1 MAISDYREFVLVAD
15 EVEKDERG
23 VHGFTVQ
30 VFSSPAGEGE
40 PQSRSVPSDLQRY
53 LGRLERRKLDVD
65 GVIGLGEAL
74 ADLLLPDR
82 ARELFTRSLDR
93 LGPEHGLR
101 LRLRLAPALTHIP
114 WEYMYV
120 QRGAGEKDSTGF
132 LALDPRISIVRH
144 ESLPVS
150 GDFDEAP
157 RPRRLLVALAS
168 PEGDGYQPLD
178 LAQERANMEEALQ
191 GVPGIQLDF
200 VEPATVQ
207 RLGDELLY
215 GADVCG
221 ADVFHF
227 AGHGVFQS
235 AGLGT
240 SIGSIVGEGTVVLV
254 DEAGRPALVPA
265 DQIAVNLR
273 GHGVQLVVLG
283 ACQTGRRDEEN
294 VWSGVVAA
302 LMEAGIPAAV
312 AMQFKIWD
320 QAAIAFGKSFYQA
333 LVAGLPLD
341 QAVSAGRL
349 AVFNLCHP
357 LRDDPEWDLFW
368 REWGV
373 PVLYL
378 RSDQDFVLP
387 AIADADERRAV
398 AEGPATVVRHRFGAI
413 GPRGK
418 YVAVEAG
425 VVRGGRIES
434 YLKVGRMRGRVTQVD
449 AEQVTGGEISAEGEA
464 DVVEGEWTGVRLG
477 SIGGPP
483 APSGPG
489 SVPQPTAAG
498 LTCPNCDELV
508 EVSARFCPNCGAEL
522 PAGPKF
528 CAQCG
533 AELTPGAKFCPQCGA
548 RVA

>member
-1 MAISDYREFVLVAD
+1 MAISKYREFVLVAD

-53 LGRLERRKLDVD
+53 MGRLERRKLDVD
-65 GVIGLGEAL
+65 GIIGLGEAL

-82 ARELFTRSLDR
+82 ARELLIRSLDR
-93 LGPEHGLR
+93 LEPGQGLR

-144 ESLPVS
+144 EALPVS
-150 GDFDEAP
+150 GDFDETP

-207 RLGDELLY
+207 RLGDELLH
-215 GADVCG
+215 G

-240 SIGSIVGEGTVVLV
+240 SIGSVVGEGTVVLV
-254 DEAGRPALVPA
+254 DEAGGPALVPA
-265 DQIAVNLR
+265 DQVAVNLR

-312 AMQFKIWD
+312 AMQYKIWD
-320 QAAIAFGKSFYQA
+320 DAAIAFGKSFYQA

-357 LRDDPEWDLFW
+357 LRDDPERGPFW

-378 RSDQDFVLP
+378 RSGQDFVLP

-398 AEGPATVVRHRFGAI
+398 AEGPAPSGAEGPATVVRHRFGAI

-449 AEQVTGGEISAEGEA
+449 AQQVTGGEISAEGEA

-483 APSGPG
+483 L
-489 SVPQPTAAG
+489 QPVAAG
-498 LTCPNCDELV
+498 LTCPDCDEPV
-508 EVSARFCPNCGAEL
+508 EASARFCPNCGAEL
-522 PAGPKF
+522 PAAPKF

-533 AELTPGAKFCPQCGA
+533 AELAPGAKFCPQCGA

>member
-1 MAISDYREFVLVAD
+1 MAISKYREFVLVAD
-15 EVEKDERG
+15 EVEKDELG
-23 VHGFTVQ
+23 IHGFTVQ
-30 VFSSPAGEGE
+30 VFNSPAGEGE

-53 LGRLERRKLDVD
+53 MGRLERRKLDVD
-65 GVIGLGEAL
+65 GIIGLGEAL

-82 ARELFTRSLDR
+82 ARELLIRSLDR
-93 LGPEHGLR
+93 LEPRQGLR
-101 LRLRLAPALTHIP
+101 LRLRLAPALASIP

-144 ESLPVS
+144 EALPVS
-150 GDFDEAP
+150 GDLDPTP
-157 RPRRLLVALAS
+157 RARRLLVALAS

-207 RLGDELLY
+207 RLSDELLH

-227 AGHGVFQS
+227 AGHGVFRS
-235 AGLGT
+235 TGLGT
-240 SIGSIVGEGTVVLV
+240 SIGAVVGEGTVVLV
-254 DEAGRPALVPA
+254 DEAGGPALVPA
-265 DQIAVNLR
+265 DQVAVNLR
-273 GHGVQLVVLG
+273 GQGVQLVVLG

-312 AMQFKIWD
+312 AMQYKIWD
-320 QAAIAFGKSFYQA
+320 RAAIAFSRSFYQA

-357 LRDDPEWDLFW
+357 LRDDPERGLFW

-378 RSDQDFVLP
+378 RSGQDFVLP

-483 APSGPG
+483 
-489 SVPQPTAAG
+489 PQPVTAG
-498 LTCPNCDELV
+498 LTCPDCDEPV
-508 EVSARFCPNCGAEL
+508 EASARFCPNCGAEL
-522 PAGPKF
+522 PAAPKF

-533 AELTPGAKFCPQCGA
+533 AKLTPGAKFCPQCGA
-548 RVA
+548 SVA